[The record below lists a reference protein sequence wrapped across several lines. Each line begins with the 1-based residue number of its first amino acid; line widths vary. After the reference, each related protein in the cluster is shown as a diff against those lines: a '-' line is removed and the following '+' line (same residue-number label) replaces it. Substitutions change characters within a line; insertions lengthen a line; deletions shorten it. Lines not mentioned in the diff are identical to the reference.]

1 MAVKQMQHPGDN
13 LDATLVYDTGRGGHS
28 MKQPNWL
35 ASVVSACAA
44 LIGVAG
50 IATLTLA
57 AAKTTPLNMP
67 AAPVPPVPTFSA
79 PETPPNPN
87 VSPRAADSEV
97 PRMQGNVTDMMIGVF
112 AAIERG
118 DTAWLARTM
127 QEKADREFLTE
138 DDLHD
143 AHRQFTWRSIRPYW
157 TRVQA
162 AWDGREY
169 TLQEDDDAAT
179 MVLQV
184 GGNLGEITLKFI
196 RIDNN
201 WYFVF

>member
-1 MAVKQMQHPGDN
+1 
-13 LDATLVYDTGRGGHS
+13 

-35 ASVVSACAA
+35 ASLVSACAA

-57 AAKTTPLNMP
+57 SAKTTPLELSN
-67 AAPVPPVPTFSA
+67 APVPPLPTVTA
-79 PETPPNPN
+79 PEDPAPNPN
-87 VSPRAADSEV
+87 VSPRAKDSEV
-97 PRMQGNVTDMMIGVF
+97 PRTQGNVTDLMLGMI
-112 AAIERG
+112 AACERN
-118 DTAWLARTM
+118 DQAWLARTM

-157 TRVQA
+157 TRIEA
-162 AWDGREY
+162 AWNAREY
-169 TLQEDDDAAT
+169 VLTEGDESAV

-184 GGNLGEITLKFI
+184 GGSLGEITLNFI
-196 RIDNN
+196 RIEGN
-201 WYFVF
+201 WYFAF

>member
-1 MAVKQMQHPGDN
+1 
-13 LDATLVYDTGRGGHS
+13 

-57 AAKTTPLNMP
+57 AAKTTPLSMP
-67 AAPVPPVPTFSA
+67 ASPVPPDPTLSA
-79 PETPPNPN
+79 PETPNPN
-87 VSPRAADSEV
+87 VSPRAKDSEV
-97 PRMQGNVTDMMIGVF
+97 PRIQGNVTDMMIGVF
-112 AAIERG
+112 AAIERA

-127 QEKADREFLTE
+127 SDKADREFLTE

-143 AHRQFTWRSIRPYW
+143 AHRQFVWRSIRPYW
-157 TRVQA
+157 AKVQS
-162 AWDGREY
+162 AWDAREY
-169 TLQEDDDAAT
+169 TLHEDDDAAT